1 MGGAGGLARRR
12 WRKEDKVA
20 NGRVSSGGDDGP
32 EEEATT
38 REKEDGA
45 CSERVLSDRP
55 IHFTEWHFIR

>member
-1 MGGAGGLARRR
+1 MRR